1 MRSIASKVLVIG
13 VVIVLAFFV
22 TQYVLLNT
30 TVFNSIMERK
40 KEEVKHLVES
50 VYGILERAYEM
61 EQKGELTREQAQELA
76 KSLIGKIR
84 YDDNNYFWINDTYPR
99 MVFHPT
105 KPELNGQDLSN
116 YKDPNGVY
124 LFNEMVKVAKEK
136 GEGFVSYS
144 WPKAGSDKPEPKV
157 SYVKLFEPW
166 GWIVGTGIYVDD
178 VKVAVGNLIF
188 EDVIVIL
195 VIGIAV
201 IIAVFFYGRVLS
213 RKTKAVLVALEK
225 ISSGDLSVS
234 VDIKS
239 KDEFGLIAQ
248 KLNETVGNLRKMVQ
262 EIDKSQDEVE
272 RVSEELFALSQQL
285 RSALEEIARA
295 SETISKEVQNASA
308 SIEEVTSGSEEV
320 SANSQNISK
329 LIQEISENADNIAD
343 FAGNGQRVL
352 EEAVK
357 KVEDVSENSR
367 ETADVVSSVTESARN
382 IEEIV
387 RTIQSIAEQT
397 NLLALNAAIEAA
409 RAGEAGR
416 GFAVVADEIRKLAE
430 ESQKATEEISQ
441 ILENIREG
449 VERTNEMSKKN
460 VEITK
465 DARRLVEESYE
476 SFNQIVTRIEDLA
489 ARIEGIAA
497 SAQEL
502 SAASEEMSSALDA
515 VAKTTTTVAD
525 EVEEVSK
532 NITEQEKAA
541 KRIADI
547 GTELKRLSD
556 ELKEDVEKFKI

>member
-1 MRSIASKVLVIG
+1 MRSISSKVLALG
-13 VVIVLAFFV
+13 VVVVLAFFV
-22 TQYVLLNT
+22 TQYILMNT
-30 TVFNSIMERK
+30 TVYNSIMERK
-40 KEEVKHLVES
+40 KEEAKNLVET
-50 VYGILERAYEM
+50 VYGILEKAYEM

-84 YDDNNYFWINDTYPR
+84 YDDNNYFWINDTHPR
-99 MVFHPT
+99 MVFHPI
-105 KPELNGQDLSN
+105 KPEMNGQDLSD

-124 LFNEMVKVAKEK
+124 LFNEMVKITKEK
-136 GEGFVSYS
+136 GEGFVEYS

-157 SYVKLFEPW
+157 SYVKLFKPW
-166 GWIVGTGIYVDD
+166 NWIVGTGIYVDD
-178 VKVAVGNLIF
+178 VKKIVGNLVFRNALIVGVIGLG
-188 EDVIVIL
+188 VIVT
-195 VIGIAV
+195 
-201 IIAVFFYGRVLS
+201 VFFYGRVLS
-213 RKTKAVLVALEK
+213 RKTKTILSALEK
-225 ISSGDLSVS
+225 VSSGDLSVS

-239 KDEFGLIAQ
+239 KDEFGTISQ
-248 KLNETVGNLRKMVQ
+248 KLNETLENLRKIIS

-285 RSALEEIARA
+285 RGALEEIARA
-295 SETISKEVQNASA
+295 SETISREVQNASA

-320 SANSQNISK
+320 AANSQNISK
-329 LIQEISENADNIAD
+329 LIQEISESAENISD
-343 FAGNGQRVL
+343 FAKNGQKIL
-352 EEAVK
+352 EEAVR
-357 KVEDVSENSR
+357 KVEGVSENSR
-367 ETADVVSSVTESARN
+367 NTAEVVLKVTESARN

-387 RTIQSIAEQT
+387 RTIQNIAEQT

-441 ILENIREG
+441 ILENIRDG
-449 VERTNEMSKKN
+449 VERTNEMSKEN

-465 DARRLVEESYE
+465 DARKLVEESYE
-476 SFNQIVTRIEDLA
+476 NFNQIVSRIEDLA

-525 EVEEVSK
+525 EIEEVSTS
-532 NITEQEKAA
+532 ITEQEKAA
-541 KRIADI
+541 KRIADV
-547 GTELKRLSD
+547 GTELKNLSD
-556 ELKEDVEKFKI
+556 ELKKDVERFKI

>member
-1 MRSIASKVLVIG
+1 MRSISAKVLVIG
-13 VVIVLAFFV
+13 VVVVLAFFV
-22 TQYVLLNT
+22 TQYVLMNT
-30 TVFNSIMERK
+30 TVYNTIMERK
-40 KEEVKHLVES
+40 KDEAKYLVET

-61 EQKGELTREQAQELA
+61 EQKGELTREQAQNLA
-76 KSLIGKIR
+76 KSLVGKIR
-84 YDDNNYFWINDTYPR
+84 YDDNNYFWINDTHPR
-99 MVFHPT
+99 MVFHPI
-105 KPELNGQDLSN
+105 KPEMNGQDLSD

-124 LFNEMVKVAKEK
+124 LFNEMVKVTKEK
-136 GEGFVSYS
+136 GEGFVEYS
-144 WPKAGSDKPEPKV
+144 WPKPGSDKPEPKV
-157 SYVKLFEPW
+157 SYVKLFKPW
-166 GWIVGTGIYVDD
+166 NWIVGTGIYVDD
-178 VKVAVGNLIF
+178 VKAIVGGLVFRNVLIVGIIGLG
-188 EDVIVIL
+188 VIVAIL
-195 VIGIAV
+195 
-201 IIAVFFYGRVLS
+201 FYGRVLS
-213 RKTKAVLVALEK
+213 RKTRAILSALEK
-225 ISSGDLSVS
+225 ISGGDLSVS
-234 VDIKS
+234 VNIRS
-239 KDEFGLIAQ
+239 KDEFGAISQ
-248 KLNETVGNLRKMVQ
+248 KLNETLENLRKIVS

-285 RSALEEIARA
+285 RGALEEIARA
-295 SETISKEVQNASA
+295 SETISREVQNASA

-320 SANSQNISK
+320 AANSQNISK
-329 LIQEISENADNIAD
+329 LIQEISENAENISN
-343 FAGNGQRVL
+343 FAKNGQKVL
-352 EEAVK
+352 EEAVR

-367 ETADVVSSVTESARN
+367 TTAEVVLKVTESARN

-430 ESQKATEEISQ
+430 ESQRATEEISQ

-449 VERTNEMSKKN
+449 VERTNEMSKEN

-465 DARRLVEESYE
+465 DARKLVEESYE
-476 SFNQIVTRIEDLA
+476 NFNQIVSRIEDLA

-525 EVEEVSK
+525 EIEEVST

-541 KRIADI
+541 KRIADV
-547 GTELKRLSD
+547 GTELKKLSD

>member
-1 MRSIASKVLVIG
+1 MRSIASKVLLIG
-13 VVIVLAFFV
+13 VVVVLAFFV
-22 TQYVLLNT
+22 TQFVLLNT
-30 TVFNSIMERK
+30 TIYDSIMERK
-40 KEEVKHLVES
+40 KEEAKHLVET
-50 VYGILERAYEM
+50 VYGIFERIYEM
-61 EQKGELTREQAQELA
+61 ERKGELTREQAQELA
-76 KSLIGKIR
+76 KSFIGKIR
-84 YDDNNYFWINDTYPR
+84 YDDTNYFWINDTHPR
-99 MVFHPT
+99 MVLHPT
-105 KPELNGQDLSN
+105 KPELNGQDLSD

-144 WPKAGSDKPEPKV
+144 WPKPGSDKPEPEI
-157 SYVKLFEPW
+157 SYVKLFKPW

-178 VKVAVGNLIF
+178 VKTTVGNLVFRNIL
-188 EDVIVIL
+188 IVS

-201 IIAVFFYGRVLS
+201 IIAVLFYGRVLS
-213 RKTKAVLVALEK
+213 RKTKTVLDALEK
-225 ISSGDLSVS
+225 ISSGDLSIF
-234 VDIKS
+234 VDMKS

-248 KLNETVGNLRKMVQ
+248 KLNETVENLKNMVQ

-272 RVSEELFALSQQL
+272 RISEELFTLSQQL
-285 RSALEEIARA
+285 RSALEEIANA
-295 SETISKEVQNASA
+295 SDTISKEVQNASA

-343 FAGNGQRVL
+343 FAKNGQRVL

-367 ETADVVSSVTESARN
+367 ETADVVSNVTESARN

-387 RTIQSIAEQT
+387 RTIQNIAEQT

-430 ESQKATEEISQ
+430 ESQRATEEISQ

-449 VERTNEMSKKN
+449 VEKTNEMSKEN

-465 DARRLVEESYE
+465 DAKRLVEESYE
-476 SFNQIVTRIEDLA
+476 SFNQIVARIEDLA

-515 VAKTTTTVAD
+515 VAKTTTTVAS
-525 EVEEVSK
+525 EIEEVSAH
-532 NITEQEKAA
+532 ITEQEKAA
-541 KRIADI
+541 RRIADA

-556 ELKEDVEKFKI
+556 ELKKDVERFRI

>member
-1 MRSIASKVLVIG
+1 MRSISAKVLVIG
-13 VVIVLAFFV
+13 VVVVLAFFV
-22 TQYVLLNT
+22 TQYVLMNT
-30 TVFNSIMERK
+30 TVYNTIMERK
-40 KEEVKHLVES
+40 KDEAKHLVET

-61 EQKGELTREQAQELA
+61 EQKGELTREQAQNLA
-76 KSLIGKIR
+76 KSLVGKIR
-84 YDDNNYFWINDTYPR
+84 YDDNNYFWINDTHPR
-99 MVFHPT
+99 MVFHPI
-105 KPELNGQDLSN
+105 KPEMNGQDLSD

-124 LFNEMVKVAKEK
+124 LFNEMVKVTKEK
-136 GEGFVSYS
+136 GEGFVEYS
-144 WPKAGSDKPEPKV
+144 WPKPGSDKPEPKV
-157 SYVKLFEPW
+157 SYVKLFKPW
-166 GWIVGTGIYVDD
+166 NWIVGTGIYVDD
-178 VKVAVGNLIF
+178 VKAIVGGLVFRNVLIVGIIGLG
-188 EDVIVIL
+188 VIVAIL
-195 VIGIAV
+195 
-201 IIAVFFYGRVLS
+201 FYGRVLS
-213 RKTKAVLVALEK
+213 RKTRAILSALEK
-225 ISSGDLSVS
+225 ISGGDLSVS
-234 VDIKS
+234 VNIRS
-239 KDEFGLIAQ
+239 KDEFGAISQ
-248 KLNETVGNLRKMVQ
+248 KLNETLENLRKIVS

-285 RSALEEIARA
+285 RGALEEIARA
-295 SETISKEVQNASA
+295 SETISREVQNASA

-320 SANSQNISK
+320 AANSQNISK
-329 LIQEISENADNIAD
+329 LIQEISENAENISN
-343 FAGNGQRVL
+343 FAKNGQKVL
-352 EEAVK
+352 EEAVR

-367 ETADVVSSVTESARN
+367 TTAEVVLKVTESARN

-430 ESQKATEEISQ
+430 ESQRATEEISQ

-449 VERTNEMSKKN
+449 VERTNEMSKEN

-465 DARRLVEESYE
+465 DARKLVEESYE
-476 SFNQIVTRIEDLA
+476 NFNQIVSRIEDLA

-525 EVEEVSK
+525 EIEEVSI

-541 KRIADI
+541 KRIADV
-547 GTELKRLSD
+547 GTELKKLSD
-556 ELKEDVEKFKI
+556 ELKEDVERFKI